1 MSHYVTL
8 QAHRLIWVD
17 DPKTSKLARP
27 TCWQARLQDR
37 SSGTDEPRRCFHIS
51 LLTVRWNAHPDRFM
65 KQGIPSRNSLF
76 GSWFMLVY
84 GKSYRKHWEIFTA
97 KSPEAAPQDWA
108 TPTPWGL
115 WCPSHGPEGSNGQ
128 VGCPKW
134 WRFWSWIM
142 GIFGHLIFKPRRLCH
157 WNPLDLLYQGEGL
170 DWEAS
175 TAKICPCNC
184 AVEDV

>member
-1 MSHYVTL
+1 MSHFKHIAILSWWSQNLKTR
-8 QAHRLIWVD
+8 QANLLTDKIAGSLIWHGWAT
-17 DPKTSKLARP
+17 KML
-27 TCWQARLQDR
+27 C
-37 SSGTDEPRRCFHIS
+37 

-115 WCPSHGPEGSNGQ
+115 WCPSHGPEGSDGQ

-134 WRFWSWIM
+134 WRFWSWIIWVNYNISLTWIKAIW
-142 GIFGHLIFKPRRLCH
+142 GWFRL
-157 WNPLDLLYQGEGL
+157 LTMISSEVVVRSL
-170 DWEAS
+170 
-175 TAKICPCNC
+175 
-184 AVEDV
+184 